1 MSRYKITPRLWL
13 LFASLTLAI
22 TAAADTLPIIPYPRE
37 LRLATGSISQR
48 LFHRIV
54 VEERAW
60 FQVGSMLQRGMRDR
74 GQSLTVVSTSP
85 DSRPVIRLVREKL
98 QVPTGHAEAYLLGID
113 ARGVVIRAETP
124 AGAYRGIQT
133 LLQLT
138 DAGDR
143 WPFLTIRDW
152 PAFTWRGYMV
162 DVGRNYMSVAMLK
175 RQIDAMA
182 RYKLNVFH
190 FHPTEDIAWRIEM
203 KGYPALTEARHMTRF
218 PGKFYTREEIHELI
232 RYCAERQIIFVPEID
247 MPGHSAA
254 FRRATGHDMQS
265 DSGMAI
271 LKGILK
277 EFMDTYDLPY
287 LHIGADE
294 AKITNARFIPEMTAF
309 IRAYGRKV
317 MGWEPGGD
325 YDSATIR
332 QLWREQPG
340 KNSIDFVGPY
350 VDSRHLYLN
359 HHDPLESVVTLFN
372 RQLCGKSAGDSM
384 ALGATLCL
392 WHDRAV
398 AEESELLKMNPVYP
412 GMMAFAERS
421 WQGGG
426 TEGWVANVS
435 DGDLE
440 GFRDFEDRM
449 MRHQA
454 RHFRQE
460 PFPYWR
466 QSQAA
471 WMLFGPFDNG
481 EELTHLHVDTLRGP
495 EAQGLKPFHRVRG
508 GTIVL
513 RHWWAPLIRGAIDS
527 PRANTTVYAFR
538 RIHARRDTFIHVWI
552 GFNDLSRSM
561 ATDPPPAGAWDLK
574 GSRVWVNGQR
584 ISPPAWK
591 RGGLKGGPEIPL
603 VDEGYSYRPPVRIRL
618 RKGWNDVWIQAPV
631 GGFQATGWQNPV
643 KWMFTFLE
651 REGSLSD

>member
-1 MSRYKITPRLWL
+1 MFAPNIALRLL
-13 LFASLTLAI
+13 SGCLILALHGM
-22 TAAADTLPIIPYPRE
+22 ADTLPIIPRPQE
-37 LRLATGSISQR
+37 LRLSAGQLSPR
-48 LFHRIV
+48 LCHRIV
-54 VEERAW
+54 VADRDW
-60 FQVGSMLQRGMRDR
+60 VSVGMMLQRGLRER
-74 GQSLTVVSTSP
+74 GQSLLVVAAAK
-85 DSRPVIRLVREKL
+85 DGRPHIRLVRERMD
-98 QVPTGHAEAYLLGID
+98 VPTGHAEAYELKID
-113 ARGVVIRAETP
+113 AQGVVIRAQTA
-124 AGAYRGIQT
+124 AGAFRGVQT

-138 DAGDR
+138 DFSER
-143 WPFLTIRDW
+143 WPFVRIRDW
-152 PAFTWRGYMV
+152 PAFAWRGYMV
-162 DVGRNYMSVAMLK
+162 DVGRNYMSVPMLK

-190 FHPTEDIAWRIEM
+190 FHPTEDIAWRIES

-218 PGKFYTREEIHELI
+218 PGKFYTQEEIHELI
-232 RYCAERQIIFVPEID
+232 RYCADRLIVFVPEID

-254 FRRATGHDMQS
+254 FKRATGQDMQS
-265 DSGMAI
+265 DSGMTI

-294 AKITNARFIPEMTAF
+294 VRITNPRFIPEMTAF

-317 MGWEPGGD
+317 IGWEPGGD
-325 YDSATIR
+325 YDPATIR

-340 KNSIDFVGPY
+340 KNSIDFIGPY

-372 RQLCGKSAGDSM
+372 RRLCGKASGDSM

-398 AEESELLKMNPVYP
+398 AEETDLLNMNPVYP

-421 WQGGG
+421 WRGGG

-435 DGDLE
+435 DGDVE
-440 GFRDFEDRM
+440 GFKDFEQRM
-449 MRHQA
+449 IRHQA

-460 PFPYWR
+460 PFPYGR
-466 QSQAA
+466 QSQVA

-481 EELTHLHVDTLRGP
+481 GDLSRMHVDTLQGP
-495 EAQGLKPFHRVRG
+495 EAQGLKPFDRVRG

-513 RHWWAPLIRGAIDS
+513 SHWWAPLIRGAVDS

-538 RIHARRDTFIHVWI
+538 RIHAIRDTFIHVWI
-552 GFNDLSRSM
+552 GFNDISRSM
-561 ATDPPPAGAWDLK
+561 ATDPPPVGAWDLK

-584 ISPPAWK
+584 ITPPVWK
-591 RGGLKGGPEIPL
+591 RGGSKGGPEIPL
-603 VDEGYSYRPPVRIRL
+603 VDEGYAYRPPVRIRL
-618 RKGWNDVWIQAPV
+618 RKGWNDIWIQAPV

>member
-1 MSRYKITPRLWL
+1 MSKYKVSIRRGLILIWMMQ
-13 LFASLTLAI
+13 AI
-22 TAAADTLPIIPYPRE
+22 AVHADMFPIIPYPQEIRTTAGY
-37 LRLATGSISQR
+37 LSPRLC
-48 LFHRIV
+48 HRIV
-54 VEERAW
+54 VEQRDWAG
-60 FQVGSMLQRGMRDR
+60 VGVMLQRGLRER
-74 GQSLTVVSTSP
+74 GQSLSIVHASS
-85 DSRPVIRLVREKL
+85 DNRPVIRLIREKMN
-98 QVPTGHAEAYLLGID
+98 VPTGHAEAYQLKID

-124 AGAYRGIQT
+124 AGAFRGVQA

-138 DAGDR
+138 DFSDR
-143 WPFLTIRDW
+143 WPFLDIRDW
-152 PAFTWRGYMV
+152 PAFAWRGYMV
-162 DVGRNYMSVAMLK
+162 DVGRNYMSVPMLK

-203 KGYPALTEARHMTRF
+203 KGYPVLTEARHMTRHA
-218 PGKFYTREEIHELI
+218 GKFYTREEIQDLI
-232 RYCAERQIIFVPEID
+232 KYCNDRHILFVPEID

-265 DSGMAI
+265 DSGMTI

-277 EFMDTYDLPY
+277 EFMETYDLPY

-294 AKITNARFIPEMTAF
+294 VRITNKRFIPEMTAF
-309 IRAYGRKV
+309 IRSYGRKV

-340 KNSIDFVGPY
+340 KNSIDFKGPY

-359 HHDPLESVVTLFN
+359 HHDPLESVVTIFN
-372 RQLCGKSAGDSM
+372 RRLCGKTVGDSM

-392 WHDRAV
+392 WHDRGV

-421 WQGGG
+421 WRGGG
-426 TEGWVANVS
+426 KEGWVANIS
-435 DGDLE
+435 DGDLDA
-440 GFRDFEDRM
+440 FVDFENRLL
-449 MRHQA
+449 RHQA
-454 RHFRQE
+454 IYFSRE

-471 WMLFGPFDNG
+471 WMLFGPFDNKG
-481 EELTHLHVDTLRGP
+481 DLRRMHVDTLQGP
-495 EAQGLKPFHRVRG
+495 EQQGLKPFSRVRG
-508 GTIVL
+508 GTVVL
-513 RHWWAPLIRGAIDS
+513 RHWWAPLIRGAVDS

-538 RIHARRDTFIHVWI
+538 RIHARRDTFIHVWV

-561 ATDPPPAGAWDLK
+561 ATDPPPVGAWDLK

-584 ISPPAWK
+584 VAPPVWK
-591 RGGLKGGPEIPL
+591 RGGLKGDPEIPL
-603 VDEGYSYRPPVRIRL
+603 VDEGYVYRTPVRIRL
-618 RKGWNDVWIQAPV
+618 QKGWNNIWIQAPV
-631 GGFQATGWQNPV
+631 GSFQASGWQNPV

-651 REGSLSD
+651 REGDLSE

>member
-1 MSRYKITPRLWL
+1 MDARLRL
-13 LFASLTLAI
+13 LAVFMLLTLHGL
-22 TAAADTLPIIPYPRE
+22 ADTLPIIPRPQELSQSAGQLAPR
-37 LRLATGSISQR
+37 LCQ
-48 LFHRIV
+48 RIV
-54 VEERAW
+54 LAERDW
-60 FQVGSMLQRGMRDR
+60 VSVGTMLQRGLRER
-74 GQSLTVVSTSP
+74 GQSLPVVAAAT
-85 DSRPVIRLVREKL
+85 DGRPSIRLVR
-98 QVPTGHAEAYLLGID
+98 QRMDVPTGHAEAYQLKID
-113 ARGVVIRAETP
+113 AHGVVIRAQTA
-124 AGAYRGIQT
+124 AGAYRGVQT

-138 DAGDR
+138 DFSER
-143 WPFLTIRDW
+143 WPFVTIRDW
-152 PAFTWRGYMV
+152 PAFSWRGYMV
-162 DVGRNYMSVAMLK
+162 DVGRNFISVPMLK

-190 FHPTEDIAWRIEM
+190 FHPTEDIAWRIEL
-203 KGYPALTEARHMTRF
+203 KGYPPLTEARHMTRF
-218 PGKFYTREEIHELI
+218 AGKFYTRDEIHELI
-232 RYCAERQIIFVPEID
+232 RYCADRQIVFVPEID

-254 FRRATGHDMQS
+254 FKRATGHDMQS
-265 DSGMAI
+265 DSGMTI

-294 AKITNARFIPEMTAF
+294 VRITNPRFIPEMTAF
-309 IRAYGRKV
+309 VRSYGRKV
-317 MGWEPGGD
+317 IGWEPGGD

-340 KNSIDFVGPY
+340 KNSIDFIGPY

-372 RQLCGKSAGDSM
+372 RRLCGKSSGDSM

-421 WQGGG
+421 WRGGG
-426 TEGWVANVS
+426 TDGWVAHLS
-435 DGDLE
+435 DGDPE
-440 GFRDFEDRM
+440 GFRDFEQRLL
-449 MRHQA
+449 RHQP
-454 RHFRQE
+454 RYFRQE

-481 EELTHLHVDTLRGP
+481 GELTRLHVDTLRGP

-513 RHWWAPLIRGAIDS
+513 RHWWAPLIRGAVDS

-538 RIHARRDTFIHVWI
+538 RIYAQRDTFIHAWI
-552 GFNDLSRSM
+552 GFNDISRSM

-584 ISPPAWK
+584 IPPPVWK

-603 VDEGYSYRPPVRIRL
+603 IDEGYAYRPPVRIRL
-618 RKGWNDVWIQAPV
+618 RKGWNDIWIQAPV